1 MSRNSMSLS
10 HTRLVV
16 LFTSK
21 YTLTSNL
28 LGMQIRRAIIE
39 KGVWKVVLP
48 GLSSVQ
54 EVKDDVEKEREVVGA
69 L

>member
-1 MSRNSMSLS
+1 
-10 HTRLVV
+10 
-16 LFTSK
+16 
-21 YTLTSNL
+21 
-28 LGMQIRRAIIE
+28 MQIRRAIIE

>member
-1 MSRNSMSLS
+1 MSPNYTSLS

-16 LFTSK
+16 LSTSN